1 MIPELAACIVFMR
14 STGSAMIPGHA
25 RAGGRPLGRP
35 RDQGRGRPPGC
46 RSARWPRR
54 RSSTAR
60 DPAQALGPDG
70 RPAVSRRAPIWEDV
84 PDEKWNDWRWQLS
97 HRVNDLEE
105 IEQVLNLTDEERD
118 GLSAQDKFRV
128 DITPYFISLIDPDD
142 PNDPIRRQV
151 IPLGREQ
158 QAFTA
163 MMEDSLAEDRHSP
176 VPGLVHRYPDR
187 VLMLVTTQC
196 ASYCRYCTRSR
207 IVGDPTQN
215 FNSRD
220 HEAQLEYLRRTPQ
233 VRDVLISGGDGLT
246 LAPKLFE
253 KILRGLR
260 EIPHIEIIR
269 IGSRVPVFLPQRIDD
284 ELCAMLEQYHP
295 LWINLHFNHPNE
307 ITPEVSRAVDKLTKA
322 GLPVGNQ
329 SVLLAGVNDCVH
341 IQRSLV
347 HKLVENRIR
356 PYYLYQCDLVEG
368 SGHFRTPVGKGLEIM
383 EGLRGHTSGYA
394 VPTYVID
401 APGGGGKIPVMPN
414 YLISYS
420 DHKVVLR
427 NYEGYITTYEE
438 PPTYNRHDE
447 SACSY
452 CQHAAVRARP
462 VRRARPARG
471 RADVDRAEGL
481 RGRPTRAATP
491 RRTGSRTRRSG
502 SRSASARS
510 RARRAGRCAC
520 SRARSRGGDA
530 GCRGGDAGSRRR
542 CRVPRSPSGGRAAAG
557 APELRPRRGAPP
569 ARRRAD
575 RVGPRRAALGVLR
588 SRPPIFCPAR
598 PVRPPRSAGL
608 IRAGAHER

>member
-1 MIPELAACIVFMR
+1 VIE
-14 STGSAMIPGHA
+14 STGGTAPAVI
-25 RAGGRPLGRP
+25 
-35 RDQGRGRPPGC
+35 RPPQ
-46 RSARWPRR
+46 REAEEPFVNR
-54 RSSTAR
+54 R

-70 RPAVSRRAPIWEDV
+70 RPAVSRRAPVWADV

-97 HRVNDLEE
+97 NRVNELHE
-105 IEQVLNLTDEERD
+105 IERILELTDEERD
-118 GLSAQDKFRV
+118 GLSAPEKFRV
-128 DITPYFISLIDPDD
+128 DVTPYFISLIDPDD

-187 VLMLVTTQC
+187 VLMLITTQC

-215 FNSRD
+215 FNRKD
-220 HEAQLEYLRRTPQ
+220 HEAQLDYLRRTPQ

-246 LAPKLFE
+246 LAPKLLE
-253 KILRGLR
+253 SVMRGLR
-260 EIPHIEIIR
+260 EIPHIEIVR
-269 IGSRVPVFLPQRIDD
+269 IGSRVPVFLPQRVDD
-284 ELCAMLEQYHP
+284 DLCEMLAKYHP
-295 LWINLHFNHPNE
+295 IWMNLHFNHPNE
-307 ITPEVSRAVDKLTKA
+307 ITPEVSRAVDRLTRA
-322 GLPVGNQ
+322 GIPVGNQ

-368 SGHFRTPVGKGLEIM
+368 SGHFRTPVGKGLEII

-394 VPTYVID
+394 VPTYVVD

-438 PPTYNRHDE
+438 PSTYQRHDPSTCSFCRSQRSE
-447 SACSY
+447 PGQSGVHGLLQGDRMWIEPKGFDEVHSRGNVEAHRLQRPDKWVPYGVGAIEGATARSLAVLEPGTMASA
-452 CQHAAVRARP
+452 A
-462 VRRARPARG
+462 PAG
-471 RADVDRAEGL
+471 GL
-481 RGRPTRAATP
+481 EAITNDSLLPSERAASDVNAGIVQENDLVPEEHRRVYGPGEEP
-491 RRTGSRTRRSG
+491 R
-502 SRSASARS
+502 
-510 RARRAGRCAC
+510 
-520 SRARSRGGDA
+520 
-530 GCRGGDAGSRRR
+530 
-542 CRVPRSPSGGRAAAG
+542 PPEG
-557 APELRPRRGAPP
+557 APQATAHGEL
-569 ARRRAD
+569 
-575 RVGPRRAALGVLR
+575 L
-588 SRPPIFCPAR
+588 
-598 PVRPPRSAGL
+598 
-608 IRAGAHER
+608 

>member
-1 MIPELAACIVFMR
+1 VDSQEIQAAE
-14 STGSAMIPGHA
+14 AH
-25 RAGGRPLGRP
+25 
-35 RDQGRGRPPGC
+35 
-46 RSARWPRR
+46 RSALIAAGAQPWVNP
-54 RSSTAR
+54 R
-60 DPAQALGPDG
+60 DPARRLGPDG
-70 RPAVSRRAPIWEDV
+70 RPAVSRSAPQWRDV
-84 PDEKWNDWRWQLS
+84 PDEQWNDWRWQLS
-97 HRVNDLEE
+97 NRVNDLDE
-105 IEQVLNLTDEERD
+105 IEAILNLTDEERA
-118 GLSAQDKFRV
+118 GLSAPDKFRV

-142 PNDPIRRQV
+142 PTDPIRRQV

-158 QAFTA
+158 EAFTA

-215 FNSRD
+215 FNRRD

-253 KILRGLR
+253 SILRGLR

-307 ITPEVSRAVDKLTKA
+307 ITPEVSRAVDRLTKA

-329 SVLLAGVNDCVH
+329 SVLLAGVNDCVN
-341 IQRSLV
+341 IQRDLV
-347 HKLVENRIR
+347 HRLVENRIR

-368 SGHFRTPVGKGLEIM
+368 SGHFRTPVGKGLEII

-438 PPTYNRHDE
+438 PLEYRPHDKRACASCQSPRREPGQSGVLGLLEGERMWIEPRGFEETHSRGNLEAHRLQRPEKWIPYGVGAIEGELHELPVLE
-447 SACSY
+447 SGEPLLDDAS
-452 CQHAAVRARP
+452 
-462 VRRARPARG
+462 
-471 RADVDRAEGL
+471 
-481 RGRPTRAATP
+481 RAATDTNAGLVEP
-491 RRTGSRTRRSG
+491 GDLATAEQ
-502 SRSASARS
+502 RSARDGQ
-510 RARRAGRCAC
+510 RYGP
-520 SRARSRGGDA
+520 GEE
-530 GCRGGDAGSRRR
+530 
-542 CRVPRSPSGGRAAAG
+542 P
-557 APELRPRRGAPP
+557 RPRDGEPTA
-569 ARRRAD
+569 
-575 RVGPRRAALGVLR
+575 
-588 SRPPIFCPAR
+588 
-598 PVRPPRSAGL
+598 SAHGEL
-608 IRAGAHER
+608 L

>member
-1 MIPELAACIVFMR
+1 MR
-14 STGSAMIPGHA
+14 SPAVGERAA
-25 RAGGRPLGRP
+25 RRFEYTLDAQEIKQAVAHQAAQRAAAEEPFVNL
-35 RDQGRGRPPGC
+35 
-46 RSARWPRR
+46 
-54 RSSTAR
+54 R
-60 DPAQALGPDG
+60 DPAQALGSDG
-70 RPAVSRRAPIWEDV
+70 GPAVSRRAPLWQDV

-97 HRVNDLEE
+97 NRVNDLTE
-105 IEQVLNLTDEERD
+105 IEQVLNLTDDERA
-118 GLSAQDKFRV
+118 GLSAPDKFRV

-151 IPLGREQ
+151 IPLGREH

-215 FNSRD
+215 FNRKD
-220 HEAQLEYLRRTPQ
+220 HEAQLDYLRRTPQ

-253 KILRGLR
+253 SILRGLR

-284 ELCAMLEQYHP
+284 ELCAMLEKYHP

-341 IQRSLV
+341 IQRALV
-347 HKLVENRIR
+347 HRLVENRIR

-394 VPTYVID
+394 VPDVRD
-401 APGGGGKIPVMPN
+401 RRAGRRRQDPGHAELPHQLLGSQGRAPQLRGLHHDLRGAADVRAPQRGG
-414 YLISYS
+414 LR
-420 DHKVVLR
+420 VLPAPAL
-427 NYEGYITTYEE
+427 G
-438 PPTYNRHDE
+438 
-447 SACSY
+447 
-452 CQHAAVRARP
+452 ARP
-462 VRRARPARG
+462 VRRERPALG

-481 RGRPTRAATP
+481 QRAPHPRQHRG
-491 RRTGSRTRRSG
+491 
-502 SRSASARS
+502 ASAP
-510 RARRAGRCAC
+510 
-520 SRARSRGGDA
+520 
-530 GCRGGDAGSRRR
+530 GSIEVGPVRRR
-542 CRVPRSPSGGRAAAG
+542 RDRGPVGGTAASPRI
-557 APELRPRRGAPP
+557 RR
-569 ARRRAD
+569 
-575 RVGPRRAALGVLR
+575 
-588 SRPPIFCPAR
+588 
-598 PVRPPRSAGL
+598 
-608 IRAGAHER
+608 